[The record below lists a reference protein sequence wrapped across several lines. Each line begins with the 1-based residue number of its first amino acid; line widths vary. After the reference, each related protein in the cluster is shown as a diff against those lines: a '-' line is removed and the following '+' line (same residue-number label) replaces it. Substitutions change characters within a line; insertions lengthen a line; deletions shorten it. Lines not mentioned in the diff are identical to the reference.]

1 MPNSAFLLNTPTRVS
16 DISAIRGQW
25 FVVAEV
31 PYRIPLAWLCM
42 FDESDLR
49 PCTLTFSNPQI
60 INGEQKYLLG
70 KYSFL
75 NPSTSVKEAKERL
88 ARSRPVFE
96 ILAGDAEVGGLHW
109 REAMAA
115 LDTLKLDF
123 LTIDATEV
131 LLLDDVKLSTEA
143 LASAVGFGAPSL
155 EAKQRLARI
164 NPHVG
169 ADLNRAAL
177 AAGILPA
184 NAFQRWER
192 LPEEARAWL
201 DLLAQLDTCNLVQTD
216 SGYEAIP
223 LAPAYL
229 PQPAAPAVKI
239 PTPAVPAAAPAPVSP
254 EPVLSAVPQEAR
266 ARVKPAVSAPQL
278 APAPKPAVAE
288 IRPAPAAP
296 KPVPAPQIQAS
307 TSAAS
312 VAEVPAAPPLALTP
326 VSVKPVE
333 AAKPPQAL
341 PPVLDLELDL
351 AVPPLQSVEVAAPH
365 VDELKPVEAAPAA
378 SPVLDL
384 DLDLDMGG
392 MPEKQVVPA
401 PASVLEVKSVLAKPA
416 ELDLDLDFPEPAGP
430 GPALSQAVSLAQA
443 DAEESLPSEA
453 APGQPVS
460 EVGEDAPLATLET
473 PPAIEVHIP
482 PEAEAQPAP
491 VLAELVKPSEVL
503 ASVQPEAE
511 PAKVLPEI
519 EIALPAVL
527 AETPPTAQPAEEA
540 AADFVARPAVETIAD
555 HLQLPDIELTFPLE
569 AEVAAPEAAAQLLA
583 PASTQ
588 DILLEAPSAVGAGL
602 PDIELTLPESSS
614 ESALSEDAGVLL
626 AEALVEDEVG
636 ETLLV
641 SEAIV
646 MAGEEPVSATPA
658 PLEPAPAVAGVGTVA
673 TPDLAPE
680 TKPVREEVPIPD
692 ATVQPEAAPAFY
704 AQEPPVAAKSPVPDA
719 AAVAPSPWM
728 PPWEHLS
735 EEQRESIAQNIE
747 NCRQLART
755 LLQRELDFDEDA
767 VHWLDEMAEFMHKTG
782 AKTDNLGPA
791 LVLASFLGECVQRR
805 FGGEWALYKGDL
817 CIRYNQ
823 ENGVFPVSRVIRQIE
838 SGRFGGDSITALFEE
853 QKALLGRELTP
864 MQRRFSGLFKVR
876 PNYRYFVR
884 VKRGDKQTWAKVRH
898 IDGPWVYLETQPL
911 PGQQTPPE
919 ISERLSQLSE
929 FNVIDV
935 NGVKLKLTGSAK

>member
-96 ILAGDAEVGGLHW
+96 ILAGDAEIGGLHW

-192 LPEEARAWL
+192 SPEEARAWL

-216 SGYEAIP
+216 TGYEAIP
-223 LAPAYL
+223 LAPGYL
-229 PQPAAPAVKI
+229 PQPAAAVAKTT
-239 PTPAVPAAAPAPVSP
+239 TPAASAPAAPVSPAPVQTAVQQETRTQAKPAAPAPQV
-254 EPVLSAVPQEAR
+254 VPTPQPR
-266 ARVKPAVSAPQL
+266 APA
-278 APAPKPAVAE
+278 APAPKPPVAE

-296 KPVPAPQIQAS
+296 KPVPAPQIQA
-307 TSAAS
+307 
-312 VAEVPAAPPLALTP
+312 PAAPAAPLPVLTP
-326 VSVKPVE
+326 LSVKPL
-333 AAKPPQAL
+333 AAKLPQAL
-341 PPVLDLELDL
+341 SPVLDLELDL
-351 AVPPLQSVEVAAPH
+351 AAPSPQLADVAAPG
-365 VDELKPVEAAPAA
+365 VDELKPVEASPAA
-378 SPVLDL
+378 SLVLDL
-384 DLDLDMGG
+384 DLDLDMGD
-392 MPEKQVVPA
+392 PQQESVVPA
-401 PASVLEVKSVLAKPA
+401 SVSAPAVELVLAKPVELPA
-416 ELDLDLDFPEPAGP
+416 ALDLDLDFPEPVGP
-430 GPALSQAVSLAQA
+430 GPALPQGVSFAPA
-443 DAEESLPSEA
+443 GAEESLPPEA
-453 APGQPVS
+453 APVQPVS
-460 EVGEDAPLATLET
+460 EVAEEAPLAILET
-473 PPAIEVHIP
+473 LPAIEVQLP
-482 PEAEAQPAP
+482 PAAEPEPKAEP
-491 VLAELVKPSEVL
+491 VSAMADVVVPSEVH

-511 PAKVLPEI
+511 PAKVLLEI
-519 EIALPAVL
+519 EIVLPAVF
-527 AETPPTAQPAEEA
+527 AETSPAAQPAEEA
-540 AADFVARPAVETIAD
+540 APAASIVIGPVSAAIAD
-555 HLQLPDIELTFPLE
+555 HLQLPDIELTFPLT
-569 AEVAAPEAAAQLLA
+569 AEGVAPEAETVPFVPAVTASA
-583 PASTQ
+583 P
-588 DILLEAPSAVGAGL
+588 EALPETLNTAGVGL
-602 PDIELTLPESSS
+602 PEIELTLPESGAKA
-614 ESALSEDAGVLL
+614 EAVSEDAGAVS
-626 AEALVEDEVG
+626 AEASVEDGVG
-636 ETLLV
+636 ETLSA
-641 SEAIV
+641 SEA
-646 MAGEEPVSATPA
+646 AALADEGPA
-658 PLEPAPAVAGVGTVA
+658 
-673 TPDLAPE
+673 LA
-680 TKPVREEVPIPD
+680 
-692 ATVQPEAAPAFY
+692 VQPEPASVVNRPTP
-704 AQEPPVAAKSPVPDA
+704 ALEPEVAVAVEPLVPDA
-719 AAVAPSPWM
+719 AAAVQSPWM

-747 NCRQLART
+747 NCRQLARA

-767 VHWLDEMAEFMHKTG
+767 VHLLDEMAEFMHKTG

-911 PGQQTPPE
+911 PGQQIPPE
-919 ISERLSQLSE
+919 ISERLSQLTE
-929 FNVIDV
+929 FNVIDA
-935 NGVKLKLTGSAK
+935 NGVKLKLAGSAK